1 MPRLPRGSGRPGGPT
16 LLRCV
21 AARAAEI
28 SRRLIK
34 KYDTAVRC
42 SYGNLGSGILS
53 ALAVFSIDRSS
64 ELLLTPQS
72 LRKQTQ
78 PPNGGHPHSLWLV
91 HQQESMGRLPAAAA
105 LWVDRD
111 PITSDHW

>member
-1 MPRLPRGSGRPGGPT
+1 M
-16 LLRCV
+16 
-21 AARAAEI
+21 RAAACAACRGAPRD
-28 SRRLIK
+28 SPVPAGVPRRSNAGSLKSTIR
-34 KYDTAVRC
+34 RC
-42 SYGNLGSGILS
+42 SYRNLGSGILS

-72 LRKQTQ
+72 LRAQTQ